1 MQNVYCSGTTALL
14 NLCASGIVPKCI
26 PIICLKNLYYKEP
39 ELSKMEFKDI
49 NLKERY
55 NQDIAFFF
63 GYQIIYK
70 EPFNLKIKENDII
83 TSNLLRFLL
92 PFLKGQQLTIFPEG
106 ASCFTPFAKNAFSN
120 KIYFMTTSLI
130 KRFMIGYYKSKTK
143 WILPDKDGRVRSF
156 IKNIDGYKLI
166 SEKVFFSN
174 LKRCS
179 SYIRKKYP
187 ELAFDENIIFH
198 PAIPYIDK
206 SLYKKWF
213 ENFKEIIG
221 KKKLLVKPHEN
232 DYRDYRKVFEKFDC
246 TIVSKKFI
254 TMPAELITENC
265 KADYLG
271 YYSTIML
278 MFKKNNTNFIVPPD
292 PNTIKISNHE
302 YRGLKTVLNI

>member
-1 MQNVYCSGTTALL
+1 
-14 NLCASGIVPKCI
+14 
-26 PIICLKNLYYKEP
+26 
-39 ELSKMEFKDI
+39 MEFKDI
-49 NLKERY
+49 NLKEQY

-63 GYQIIYK
+63 GYEIIYK
-70 EPFNLKIKENDII
+70 EPFNLKIQENDII

-106 ASCFTPFAKNAFSN
+106 ASCFTPFGKNALSN
-120 KIYFMTTSLI
+120 KIYFMTTGLI

-156 IKNIDGYKLI
+156 MKNVDGYKLI

-174 LKRCS
+174 IKRCS
-179 SYIRKKYP
+179 SYITKKYP

-198 PAIPYIDK
+198 PAIPYINK

-221 KKKLLVKPHEN
+221 KRKLLVKQHEN

-246 TIVSKKFI
+246 TIVPKNFI
-254 TMPAELITENC
+254 TLPAELITENC

-278 MFKKNNTNFIVPPD
+278 MFKKNNTNFIEPPD
-292 PNTIKISNHE
+292 PYTIKISNHE